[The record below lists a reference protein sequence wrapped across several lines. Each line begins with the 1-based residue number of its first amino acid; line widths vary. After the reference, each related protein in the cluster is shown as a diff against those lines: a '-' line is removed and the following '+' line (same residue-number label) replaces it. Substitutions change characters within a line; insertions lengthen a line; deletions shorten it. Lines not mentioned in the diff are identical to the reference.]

1 LFNSTFVLQQA
12 DILAERLRAEA
23 GDQPEAQAGLAFRLF
38 YARPPDD
45 FERDHSAAMIRE
57 HGLQSFARAL
67 YNTSEFLFIF

>member
-1 LFNSTFVLQQA
+1 MPPLPALPVDL
-12 DILAERLRAEA
+12 
-23 GDQPEAQAGLAFRLF
+23 
-38 YARPPDD
+38 PPDA